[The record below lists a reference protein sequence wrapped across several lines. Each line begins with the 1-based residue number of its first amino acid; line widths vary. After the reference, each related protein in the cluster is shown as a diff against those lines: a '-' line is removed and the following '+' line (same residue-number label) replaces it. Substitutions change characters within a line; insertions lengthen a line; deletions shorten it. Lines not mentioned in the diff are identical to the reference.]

1 MSQSRSLSPG
11 TAHLLKSGK
20 ALRHALR
27 ENIGIIWHQ
36 VQLMQM
42 SNNEKKIA
50 KKVSFYPRWGR
61 KVNSQ
66 VILNAT

>member
-1 MSQSRSLSPG
+1 
-11 TAHLLKSGK
+11 
-20 ALRHALR
+20 
-27 ENIGIIWHQ
+27 
-36 VQLMQM
+36 MQM